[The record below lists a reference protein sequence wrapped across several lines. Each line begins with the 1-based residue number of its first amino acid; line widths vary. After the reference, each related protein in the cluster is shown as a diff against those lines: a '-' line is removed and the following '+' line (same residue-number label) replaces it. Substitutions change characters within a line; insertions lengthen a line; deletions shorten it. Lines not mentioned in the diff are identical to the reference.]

1 MAGRQFRHQDGGP
14 GGESKSVSGAVRA
27 PEGSVGRES
36 GMKSASGAGAPG
48 AGGWARRDSKGGPVG
63 LERSHRIE
71 APLARGVGWLP

>member
-36 GMKSASGAGAPG
+36 GMKSASGP
-48 AGGWARRDSKGGPVG
+48 
-63 LERSHRIE
+63 ERPERE
-71 APLARGVGWLP
+71 VWRGET